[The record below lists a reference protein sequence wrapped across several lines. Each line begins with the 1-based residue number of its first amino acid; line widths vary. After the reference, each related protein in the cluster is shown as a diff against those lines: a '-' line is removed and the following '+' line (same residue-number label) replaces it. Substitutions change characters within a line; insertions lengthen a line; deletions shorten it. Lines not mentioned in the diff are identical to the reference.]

1 MGVCVC
7 VFSEKNT
14 ICFDYKIRFN
24 KSHQEIVYFRCASL
38 ISDSFGTILQNISK
52 HGDESSSIAAKDQ
65 RHGFSYKIT
74 Q

>member
-7 VFSEKNT
+7 VYSVKKIQFALIT
-14 ICFDYKIRFN
+14 TKIRFN

-52 HGDESSSIAAKDQ
+52 HSDESSSIAAKDQ
-65 RHGFSYKIT
+65 RHGF
-74 Q
+74 